1 MPERAFIVRIRPG
14 RSGSSATSAGSRILL
29 SMNRLRYGTTW
40 SISTAGA
47 DHPWEEIRAAL
58 GQHLPMAA
66 FELEQPT
73 SHA

>member
-1 MPERAFIVRIRPG
+1 MPERAFVLRIRPG
-14 RSGSSATSAGSRILL
+14 RSGSPATGAGSRILL

-73 SHA
+73 GHA